1 MNGRDRSY
9 WLLALLIRLVIGVT
23 FIVAS
28 YHKILHPDAFAQSV
42 YYYHMVPSSLLH
54 IFALYLPWLEL
65 VAGVFLIVGWKAR
78 GAAVL
83 TALMTLAF
91 IIGLWSAL
99 VRDLDIS
106 CGCFGTDEGHSV
118 GMSLLIRDIIM
129 FLALGFY
136 LWIERRKELQA
147 A

>member
-1 MNGRDRSY
+1 MNGRDRTY
-9 WLLALLIRLVIGVT
+9 WVLALLIRLVIGVT

-42 YYYHMVPSSLLH
+42 YYYHMVPASLLH

-65 VAGVFLIVGWKAR
+65 VAGISLIIGCKAK
-78 GAAVL
+78 GAAIL

-91 IIGLWSAL
+91 IVGLSTSLA
-99 VRDLDIS
+99 RNLDIS

-129 FLALGFY
+129 FGALGFF
-136 LWIERRKELQA
+136 LWIERRKELLRA
-147 A
+147 